1 MVSIDTT
8 YRLLCTI
15 ITDPEYQG
23 AVLILDGGEGA
34 SEHFIYW
41 ANIDWKTEEQG
52 ETPSQPTSLEP
63 VTTQD
68 DDQQPNGLTGEPAS
82 KKPKELLKEEEPRK
96 EPNKLPV
103 QEIIKKEPEE
113 EPENEAKEKE
123 PE

>member
-1 MVSIDTT
+1 MVEKVLQSIL
-8 YRLLCTI
+8 YIELI
-15 ITDPEYQG
+15 I
-23 AVLILDGGEGA
+23 
-34 SEHFIYW
+34 
-41 ANIDWKTEEQG
+41 IDLKTEEQG

-82 KKPKELLKEEEPRK
+82 KKQKELLKEEEPRK

-123 PE
+123 PK